1 MDTAVAERR
10 MSLHDHMKSLE
21 TPTKMTLDSDYF
33 MLRVDGRAFHTWC
46 KGFAKPYDET
56 FMAGMDAVAL
66 ALTKEISGAV
76 AAFAQSD
83 EVSVLIKNTPVGRK
97 DVRSPWFGGD
107 VVKMTTIA
115 ASLSSV
121 TLTRLFPEKK
131 PALFDARVME
141 IPVEDISRYF
151 FWRQRD
157 TIKNSVTMCAEFALG
172 KKTVLRKNTDERRQ
186 MLMDAGFPWE
196 QAPAGFRMG
205 RFIFPVR
212 KRDMVTYVDKR
223 TGQEQSAEREY
234 LDWQVHPA
242 PAFTPDGTEDLLRD
256 LTTKRSIAST

>member
-1 MDTAVAERR
+1 MDTTTAPR

-21 TPTKMTLDSDYF
+21 APTKMTLDADYF

-46 KGFAKPYDET
+46 KGFAKPYDEA

-97 DVRSPWFGGD
+97 DIRSPWFGGD

-115 ASLSSV
+115 ASVASV
-121 TLTRLFPEKK
+121 TLTRLFPDKN

-157 TIKNSVTMCAEFALG
+157 TIKNSVTMCAEFTLG
-172 KKTVLRKNTDERRQ
+172 KKVVLRKNTDERRQ
-186 MLMDAGFPWE
+186 MLIEAGVPWDS
-196 QAPAGFRMG
+196 APAGFRMG
-205 RFIFPVR
+205 RFVFPVR
-212 KRDMVTYVDKR
+212 KRGTVTYVDKR
-223 TGQEQSAEREY
+223 TGQEQVAEREY
-234 LDWQVHPA
+234 LDWRAQPA
-242 PAFTPDGTEDLLRD
+242 PVFTPEGSEELLRD
-256 LTTKRSIAST
+256 LSSKRSAVSL